1 MVLSDSSFQEHQR
14 PKMHLQKL
22 LAIKLGNMPSN
33 TFAPDWCNAGNL
45 GALRPPHVLPSCHQ
59 QAQSS

>member
-1 MVLSDSSFQEHQR
+1 MLLSDGSFQEHHR

-33 TFAPDWCNAGNL
+33 NFALAG
-45 GALRPPHVLPSCHQ
+45 AV
-59 QAQSS
+59 QATWVP

>member
-1 MVLSDSSFQEHQR
+1 MLLSDGSFQEHHR

-33 TFAPDWCNAGNL
+33 NSALLAG
-45 GALRPPHVLPSCHQ
+45 AV
-59 QAQSS
+59 QATWVP